1 MKKIYIT
8 EVSKKTGL
16 SVETLRYYERVGLI
30 PKVARTST
38 GLRSY
43 GDTDICW
50 IEFIK
55 CMRDAGVP
63 IDILVEY
70 VALCQQGEPT
80 RRERARLLA
89 EQMRLLD
96 ERIAELQ
103 RTREKLHTKISSR
116 CGDVAIGQE

>member
-1 MKKIYIT
+1 VKKIYIT

-16 SVETLRYYERVGLI
+16 SVETLCYYERVGLI
-30 PKVARTST
+30 PKVARTGA

-43 GDTDICW
+43 GDTDLCW

-55 CMRDAGVP
+55 CMRDVGVP
-63 IDILVEY
+63 IDILVKY
-70 VALCQQGEPT
+70 VALYQQGEPT
-80 RRERARLLA
+80 RQERARLLA

-103 RTREKLHTKISSR
+103 RTREKLREKISSR
-116 CGDVAIGQE
+116 YSDVAVGQE

>member
-30 PKVARTST
+30 PKVARTSA

-43 GDTDICW
+43 GDADICW

-116 CGDVAIGQE
+116 CGDVAAV

>member
-8 EVSKKTGL
+8 EVGKKTGL

-30 PKVARTST
+30 PKVARTSK

-63 IDILVEY
+63 IEILVEY
-70 VALCQQGEPT
+70 VALCQQGELT

-103 RTREKLHTKISSR
+103 RTREKLREKISLR
-116 CGDVAIGQE
+116 CGDVAV

>member
-30 PKVARTST
+30 PKVARTGA

-43 GDTDICW
+43 GDTDLCW

-63 IDILVEY
+63 IDILVKY
-70 VALCQQGEPT
+70 VALYQQGEPT
-80 RRERARLLA
+80 RQERARLLA

-116 CGDVAIGQE
+116 YGDVAVGQE

>member
-63 IDILVEY
+63 IEILVEY
-70 VALCQQGEPT
+70 VALCQQGEPPNCS
-80 RRERARLLA
+80 ERAKSCVR
-89 EQMRLLD
+89 
-96 ERIAELQ
+96 
-103 RTREKLHTKISSR
+103 KYR
-116 CGDVAIGQE
+116 CAAAMWP